1 MYVSFFF
8 FLALTVDWHTAR
20 DFHLCMEPSF
30 VHWCGPLNPI
40 IPLIFKPRPL
50 KDCEHLFKL
59 KKKKKKILRV
69 HWKHLKPRLEKRVQ
83 MGSIRIF
90 FFTFFLLADL
100 HAGIL
105 AAQRW
110 L

>member
-1 MYVSFFF
+1 
-8 FLALTVDWHTAR
+8 
-20 DFHLCMEPSF
+20 MEPSF

-50 KDCEHLFKL
+50 KDREHLFKL
-59 KKKKKKILRV
+59 KKLRV

-90 FFTFFLLADL
+90 FHTFLLLADL
-100 HAGIL
+100 HASIL